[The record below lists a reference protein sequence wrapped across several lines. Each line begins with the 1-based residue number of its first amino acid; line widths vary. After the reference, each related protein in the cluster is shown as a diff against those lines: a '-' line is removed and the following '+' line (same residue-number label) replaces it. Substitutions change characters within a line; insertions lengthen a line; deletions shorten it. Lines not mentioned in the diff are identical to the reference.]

1 VVDLVVFVLL
11 VIHEFLELLAKQVNF
26 SEIKGTKICEIRLV
40 NQVVIN
46 AEVEGVLAGLGWV
59 LVTDPV

>member
-1 VVDLVVFVLL
+1 MVDLVVFVLL

-26 SEIKGTKICEIRLV
+26 SEIKRTKICEIRLV